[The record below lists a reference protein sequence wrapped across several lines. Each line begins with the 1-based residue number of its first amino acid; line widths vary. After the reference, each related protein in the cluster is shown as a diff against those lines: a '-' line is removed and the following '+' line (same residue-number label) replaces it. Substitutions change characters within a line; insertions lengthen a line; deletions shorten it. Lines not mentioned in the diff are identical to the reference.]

1 MNAQLKP
8 DDLIDP
14 NELCIHDDSLHRFIL
29 DFEDLVDW
37 AGDLDAPVAR
47 ARDAADASY
56 LVALGLAALG
66 LAAVTV
72 LMHRRNR

>member
-8 DDLIDP
+8 DDLINPD
-14 NELCIHDDSLHRFIL
+14 ELRINDDSLHRFIL

-37 AGDLDAPVAR
+37 AGDLDPPVTPGG
-47 ARDAADASY
+47 DAAPASY
-56 LVALGLAALG
+56 FVALGLAALG

-72 LMHRRNR
+72 LMHRRHR

>member
-14 NELCIHDDSLHRFIL
+14 NEPRIHDDSLHRFIL

-37 AGDLDAPVAR
+37 AGDLDPPVAQG
-47 ARDAADASY
+47 RDAAPASY
-56 LVALGLAALG
+56 IVALGLAALG

-72 LMHRRNR
+72 LMHRRKR